1 MTENYFS
8 LTDYAI
14 SWKPILDRLSSWE
27 VERGQPELSIEERNI
42 LALEIDTSF
51 IQYYTMHK
59 SLERACGLDWEAEL
73 VYLFIPV
80 IAVTAL
86 SNLRVQDNTKEL
98 ILIDRRKK

>member
-1 MTENYFS
+1 
-8 LTDYAI
+8 
-14 SWKPILDRLSSWE
+14 
-27 VERGQPELSIEERNI
+27 
-42 LALEIDTSF
+42 
-51 IQYYTMHK
+51 MHK

-86 SNLRVQDNTKEL
+86 SNLRVEDNTKEL

>member
-1 MTENYFS
+1 M
-8 LTDYAI
+8 
-14 SWKPILDRLSSWE
+14 
-27 VERGQPELSIEERNI
+27 
-42 LALEIDTSF
+42 ALEIDTSF

-59 SLERACGLDWEAEL
+59 SLERACGLDWETEL